1 MSQPTSEKSLLR
13 YFGLGEL
20 AAHGGNAILA
30 FWMIMGMAFFLF
42 ADQNLIAPN
51 LRNIAGSFGITD
63 QKEID
68 WKLGGLIPICFFV
81 LGGLVSVY
89 MGYLTQRFPRKPLV
103 IGTVLLGEIPCLL
116 SGFARNY
123 EEFLILR
130 TLTGFGLGGSFPLLF
145 SLVGDYF
152 SDKSRSTAA
161 GYLSLSMG
169 LGVGLGQLVGGTLG
183 TEDPINGWRLS
194 FIYMAAPSFL
204 FMLIYGLFCKEPV
217 RGGKEKELANVSTDI
232 NSESVRL
239 TWKDIRTIFA
249 TKSNIGIFLQGIPG
263 CVPWGVFFVF
273 LNDYYEFQ
281 YGMPKD
287 SASAMVIFAAV
298 GIFIGTFFGGIVGQK
313 IYDTNKT
320 LLPIFCG
327 SMILI
332 GILPTVYLL
341 HAGSVAGSP
350 AFIFINILTGI
361 IISVTGP
368 NVRALIMNVNPP
380 KSRSSMFALYNLTDN
395 LGNGLGPAMAALI
408 LTVLPDRTQAFT
420 IAILFW
426 IPCGLAWLY
435 ILKNFKHD
443 EQKMHEELAAEA
455 NRIKRTA

>member
-1 MSQPTSEKSLLR
+1 MSEQSSEKSLLR

-20 AAHGGNAILA
+20 AAHGGRAVLA

-51 LRNIAGSFGITD
+51 LRNIAASFGITE
-63 QKEID
+63 QSEID
-68 WKLGGLIPICFFV
+68 WKLGGIIPICFFV
-81 LGGLVSVY
+81 LGGFVSVY
-89 MGYLTQRFPRKPLV
+89 MGYLTQKFPRKWLV

-116 SGFARNY
+116 SGFAGTY
-123 EEFLILR
+123 KEFLILR

-169 LGVGLGQLVGGTLG
+169 LGVGIGQLVGGELG
-183 TEDPINGWRLS
+183 TADPINGWRTS
-194 FIYMAAPSFL
+194 FIYMATPSFL
-204 FMLIYGLFCKEPV
+204 FMLIYALFCQEPA
-217 RGGKEKELANVSTDI
+217 RGGKEKELLGVSVDL

-239 TWKDIRTIFA
+239 TWKDIRNIF
-249 TKSNIGIFLQGIPG
+249 TRKTNIGIFLQGIPG

-273 LNDYYEFQ
+273 LNDYYEFH
-281 YGMPKD
+281 YGLPKD
-287 SASAMVIFAAV
+287 KASALVIYAAA
-298 GIFIGTFFGGIVGQK
+298 GIFIGTFFGGVIGQK
-313 IYDTNKT
+313 IYDTKKT

-327 SMILI
+327 ACILT
-332 GILPTVYLL
+332 GIVPTVFLL
-341 HAGSVAGSP
+341 HAGNIASSP
-350 AFIFINILTGI
+350 FFIPVNILTGI

-395 LGNGLGPAMAALI
+395 LGNGLGPAMAALL
-408 LTVLPDRTQAFT
+408 LTILPDRTTAFT
-420 IAILFW
+420 ISILFW
-426 IPCGLAWLY
+426 VPSGLSWLY
-435 ILKNFKHD
+435 ILKNFKKDHD
-443 EQKMHEELAAEA
+443 WMHQELADEA
-455 NRIKRTA
+455 KRIKGAV

>member
-1 MSQPTSEKSLLR
+1 MSQQSSEKSLLR
-13 YFGLGEL
+13 YVGLGEL
-20 AAHGGNAILA
+20 ASHGGNAVLA

-51 LRNIAGSFGITD
+51 LRNIASSFGITE

-68 WKLGGLIPICFFV
+68 WKLGGIIPICFFV
-81 LGGLVSVY
+81 LGGFVSVY

-103 IGTVLLGEIPCLL
+103 IGTVLLGEIPCFL

-169 LGVGLGQLVGGTLG
+169 LGVGVGQLVGGSFG
-183 TEDPINGWRLS
+183 TEDPVNGWRLS
-194 FIYMAAPSFL
+194 FMYMAAPSFL
-204 FMLIYGLFCKEPV
+204 FMLAYGFFCKEPV
-217 RGGKEKELANVSTDI
+217 RGGKEKELAAVASKTTE
-232 NSESVRL
+232 ESVRL
-239 TWKDIRTIFA
+239 TWKDIRILFA
-249 TKSNIGIFLQGIPG
+249 TKTNIGIFMQGIPG

-273 LNDYYEFQ
+273 LNDYYEFF
-281 YGMPKD
+281 YGLKKD
-287 SASAMVIFAAV
+287 VASALVVFAAV
-298 GIFIGTFFGGIVGQK
+298 GIFIGTFFGGILGQK
-313 IYDTNKT
+313 LYDKNKS

-327 SMILI
+327 SMILL
-332 GILPTVYLL
+332 GILPTIYLL
-341 HAGSVAGSP
+341 HAGNLATSP
-350 AFIFINILTGI
+350 GFIVINIITGI

-395 LGNGLGPAMAALI
+395 LGQGLGPAMAAI
-408 LTVLPDRTQAFT
+408 FLTFIPDRTTAFT
-420 IAILFW
+420 ISILFW
-426 IPCGLAWLY
+426 IPCGLSWLY
-435 ILKNFKHD
+435 ILKHFKND
-443 EQKMHEELAAEA
+443 EQTLHKNLAAEA
-455 NRIKRTA
+455 ERIRRLA